1 MEGNLVVKNQK
12 ANKVF
17 SIVDEIGVPPV
28 LVFGNSSGDLAMAE
42 YCLQH
47 GGKAWMLLCDD
58 MERDY
63 GDPEAAA
70 DFAEDCLVRGIE
82 TISMRDESETI
93 YGEGATL
100 KPDGLDEAA

>member
-17 SIVDEIGVPPV
+17 AIVEEIGMPPV

-42 YCLQH
+42 YCLQN
-47 GGKAWMLLCDD
+47 GGRAWMLLCDD
-58 MERDY
+58 VERDW

-70 DFAEDCLVRGIE
+70 GFAEDCRARGIG
-82 TISMRDESETI
+82 TISMRDDFATI
-93 YGEGATL
+93 YGEDVGL
-100 KPDGLDEAA
+100 SEEKPDAAA

>member
-1 MEGNLVVKNQK
+1 VKNQK

-17 SIVDEIGVPPV
+17 SIVDEIGMPPI

-42 YCLQH
+42 YCIQH

-58 MERDY
+58 VERDY

-70 DFAEDCLVRGIE
+70 DFAADCLERGIE
-82 TISMRDESETI
+82 TISMRDEFMTI
-93 YGEGATL
+93 YGEDVIMTEEE
-100 KPDGLDEAA
+100 LDDAA